1 MLPRNIP
8 DDINIELFLSHFP
21 EGSCK
26 VAFSGLHK
34 RNAYNDLMDLEDDN
48 GTLKLSIG
56 RSSLYNV
63 LPELMFHPIDRFDNL
78 PAANEK
84 ELFEE
89 EYDAQEREIENAY
102 KFFAPI
108 DLMLLRLRLNIREK
122 LEEYAKTD
130 KIMIDILGDEIN
142 EAQRQNRFI
151 RQVIPFLPFCKW
163 IRGNKT
169 HLTLMLRKVMKE
181 ENLNICVNEK
191 KLEFTDSNP
200 QYGSHLGSDLNN
212 CYVGNTFYE
221 QVTTYDIHYW
231 PENGCDANFL
241 KLIEEIEALRLFI
254 QDYFMGLDEL
264 LKFNISYDSDPLC
277 LSDESIY
284 NYMNYNMNI

>member
-8 DDINIELFLSHFP
+8 DDINIELLLSYFS

-26 VAFSGLHK
+26 IAFSGLHR

-48 GTLKLSIG
+48 GTMKLTVG
-56 RSSLYNV
+56 RTSLYNV

-89 EYDAQEREIENAY
+89 AYDAQEREIENAY

-108 DLMLLRLRLNIREK
+108 DLMLLRLRLGIRERLK
-122 LEEYAKTD
+122 EYAETD

-151 RQVIPFLPFCKW
+151 RQVLPFLPFCKW
-163 IRGNKT
+163 IRGNRT
-169 HLTLMLRKVMKE
+169 HLALMLRKVFME
-181 ENLNICVNEK
+181 EGLSIGIEDK
-191 KLEFTDSNP
+191 KYEFTDP
-200 QYGSHLGSDLNN
+200 CPRYDTQLGSDITGL
-212 CYVGNTFYE
+212 YVGNTFYE
-221 QVTTYDIHYW
+221 QVTTYDICIW
-231 PENGCDANFL
+231 SESFCDADFL
-241 KLIEEIEALRLFI
+241 NVVEEIEIFRQFI
-254 QDYFMGLDEL
+254 QDYFMGLEEV
-264 LKFNISYDSDPLC
+264 LKFNISCDTDSIR
-277 LSDESIY
+277 LSDESFY
-284 NYMNYNMNI
+284 NFMNYNMNI

>member
-8 DDINIELFLSHFP
+8 EDINIELLLSYFP

-48 GTLKLSIG
+48 GTLKLIVG
-56 RSSLYNV
+56 RTSLYNV

-84 ELFEE
+84 EVFEE

-102 KFFAPI
+102 RFFAPI
-108 DLMLLRLRLNIREK
+108 DLMLLRLRLSIRERLK
-122 LEEYAKTD
+122 EYAETD
-130 KIMIDILGDEIN
+130 KVMIDILGDEIS
-142 EAQRQNRFI
+142 EAQRQNQLI
-151 RQVIPFLPFCKW
+151 RQVLPFLPFCKW

-169 HLTLMLRKVMKE
+169 NLTLMLRKVMKE
-181 ENLNICVNEK
+181 EGIDICVNEK
-191 KLEFTDSNP
+191 KLEFTDLNP
-200 QYGSHLGSDLNN
+200 QYGSYLGSDINN

-231 PENGCDANFL
+231 PENDCDANFL
-241 KLIEEIEALRLFI
+241 KLVEEIETLRLFI

-264 LKFNISYDSDPLC
+264 LMFNICYDGDPVR
-277 LSDESIY
+277 LSDESVY

>member
-8 DDINIELFLSHFP
+8 EDINIELLLSYFP

-48 GTLKLSIG
+48 GTLKLIVG
-56 RSSLYNV
+56 RTSLYNV

-84 ELFEE
+84 EVFEE

-102 KFFAPI
+102 RFFAPI
-108 DLMLLRLRLNIREK
+108 DLMLLRLRLSIRERLK
-122 LEEYAKTD
+122 EYAETD
-130 KIMIDILGDEIN
+130 KVMIDILGDEIS

-151 RQVIPFLPFCKW
+151 RQVLPFLPFCKW

-169 HLTLMLRKVMKE
+169 NLTLMLRKVMKE
-181 ENLNICVNEK
+181 EGIDICVNEK
-191 KLEFTDSNP
+191 KLEFTDLNP
-200 QYGSHLGSDLNN
+200 QYGSYLGSDINN

-231 PENGCDANFL
+231 PENDCDANFL
-241 KLIEEIEALRLFI
+241 KLVEEIETLRLFI

-264 LKFNISYDSDPLC
+264 LMFNICYDGDPVR
-277 LSDESIY
+277 LSDESVY

>member
-8 DDINIELFLSHFP
+8 DDINIELLLSYFP

-191 KLEFTDSNP
+191 KLEFTDPNP